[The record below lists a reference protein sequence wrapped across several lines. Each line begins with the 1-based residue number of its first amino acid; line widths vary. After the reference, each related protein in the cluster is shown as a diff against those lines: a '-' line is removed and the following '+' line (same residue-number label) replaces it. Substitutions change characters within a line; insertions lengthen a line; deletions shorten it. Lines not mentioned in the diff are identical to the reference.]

1 MSTCFFCD
9 TKIEN
14 IPDRVVRMCKCGA
27 LGVDCS
33 PEYTRYLGSKPVEDM
48 TTDDLQKY
56 ETLKNNPP
64 ISLKLFNSIS
74 NK

>member
-9 TKIEN
+9 TKIPN
-14 IPDRVVRMCKCGA
+14 IPDRVVRMCKCGL

-33 PEYTRYLGSKPVEDM
+33 PEYTRYIGSVPVENM

-56 ETLKNNPP
+56 ETLKTKM
-64 ISLKLFNSIS
+64 LKNTQPT
-74 NK
+74 N

>member
-1 MSTCFFCD
+1 MFFCN

-14 IPDRVVRMCKCGA
+14 IPDRVVRMCKCGT

-33 PEYTRYLGSKPVEDM
+33 PEYTRYIGSVPVENM
-48 TTDDLQKY
+48 TTDDLQK
-56 ETLKNNPP
+56 LDKPP

>member
-33 PEYTRYLGSKPVEDM
+33 QEYTRYLGSKPVEDM
-48 TTDDLQKY
+48 TTDDLQKH
-56 ETLKNNPP
+56 NPP